1 MSIYILV
8 QEAMGFA
15 MTFYYR
21 LTVTEVFAF
30 VEYIMTKA
38 NFGWLIQLVHRWSAN
53 MMVLMVILHV
63 FHMYIMHTRNVNIF
77 VKKESNF
84 DSKINCN
91 HSLISKTL
99 Y

>member
-8 QEAMGFA
+8 QEAMDFA

-38 NFGWLIQLVHRWSAN
+38 NFGWLIQLISSSVVGKYDGLNGDLARISHVHNA
-53 MMVLMVILHV
+53 
-63 FHMYIMHTRNVNIF
+63 Y
-77 VKKESNF
+77 
-84 DSKINCN
+84 
-91 HSLISKTL
+91 
-99 Y
+99 